1 MLILLTLLNIENET
15 LMSII
20 SDEVKVENDIKNNS
34 DVDDLSLKF
43 QSTTINSA
51 PPPSPSLSIIQN
63 MTSQYF
69 TRSQAEKGIKKVQI
83 QGSSSH
89 EDRHVCIH
97 NHELYHDDK
106 MIEFEQE
113 SKDENDEIF
122 RGTSAPKITKNS
134 QLPLTK
140 TNLRKYSSQRKS
152 LSLIDAFLHT
162 HHKENIDNFSELNEQ
177 IEL

>member
-1 MLILLTLLNIENET
+1 
-15 LMSII
+15 
-20 SDEVKVENDIKNNS
+20 
-34 DVDDLSLKF
+34 
-43 QSTTINSA
+43 
-51 PPPSPSLSIIQN
+51 
-63 MTSQYF
+63 
-69 TRSQAEKGIKKVQI
+69 
-83 QGSSSH
+83 
-89 EDRHVCIH
+89 
-97 NHELYHDDK
+97 

-152 LSLIDAFLHT
+152 LSLIDAFLHN